1 MDGRILPASPWHD
14 GEIKL
19 QRQSGVETRM
29 DEVGRRVLRDHLI
42 EQHREFY
49 PLLPMVVLGAV
60 DQRDDPWA
68 TLRAGRPGFLRAPDA
83 HRLTVE
89 LSREPADPAD
99 GGMEDGASL
108 ALLGIDLGTRRR
120 NRLNGRLDRH
130 ARGFDISVDQSF
142 GNCPKYI
149 QLRQARFIR
158 DPSEPP
164 SVPSTRS
171 SELDDTARALVG
183 QADTFFVATY
193 ADLPAGRQV
202 DVSHRGGRAGFVRV
216 GDDDWLTIPDFVGNR
231 FFNTLGNIAVNPRAG
246 LVFPDF
252 STGGLLQMTG
262 EAELLSGQPE
272 GGILEGA
279 ERYWRFRPRQIVW
292 RADALP
298 ICYDLGEWSPFALA
312 TGTWSE
318 RDA

>member
-29 DEVGRRVLRDHLI
+29 DEFGRRVLRDHLI

-60 DQRDDPWA
+60 DQRGDPWA

-83 HRLTVE
+83 YRLTVE

-202 DVSHRGGRAGFVRV
+202 DVSHRGGRAGFVHV
-216 GDDDWLTIPDFVGNR
+216 GEDSSLTIPDFVGNR

-246 LVFPDF
+246 LVFPEF

-298 ICYDLGEWSPFALA
+298 IRYDFAEWSPFALA
-312 TGTWSE
+312 TGAWP
-318 RDA
+318 A

>member
-1 MDGRILPASPWHD
+1 MDGRILPASPWHE
-14 GEIKL
+14 GEIML

-29 DEVGRRVLRDHLI
+29 DEVGRRVVRDHLV

-60 DQRDDPWA
+60 DQDGNAWA

-89 LSREPADPAD
+89 LVREPADPAE

-120 NRLNGRLDRH
+120 NRLNGRLNRH
-130 ARGFDISVDQSF
+130 AGGFDVSVDQSF

-149 QLRQARFIR
+149 QLRQVRFIR
-158 DPSEPP
+158 DPSELPSAPP
-164 SVPSTRS
+164 TMSA
-171 SELDDTARALVG
+171 ELDDAGRALVG
-183 QADTFFVATY
+183 QADTFFVTTY
-193 ADLPAGRQV
+193 ADLPDGRQV
-202 DVSHRGGRAGFVRV
+202 DVSHRGGRAGFVHVRE
-216 GDDDWLTIPDFVGNR
+216 DSSLMIPDFAGNR
-231 FFNTLGNIAVNPRAG
+231 FFNTLGNIALNQRAG

-252 STGGLLQMTG
+252 STGGLLHMTG
-262 EAELLSGQPE
+262 EAELFSGQPAA
-272 GGILEGA
+272 GPLEGA
-279 ERYWRFRPRQIVW
+279 ERHWRFRPCRIVW

-298 ICYDLGEWSPFALA
+298 IRYELAEWPPFALA
-312 TGTWSE
+312 TGSCS
-318 RDA
+318 

>member
-1 MDGRILPASPWHD
+1 MDGRILPASPWHE

-19 QRQSGVETRM
+19 QRQLGVATRM
-29 DEVGRRVLRDHLI
+29 DEVGRRVVRDHLT

-60 DQRDDPWA
+60 DQRGDPWA

-89 LSREPADPAD
+89 LAREPADPAE

-120 NRLNGRLDRH
+120 NRLNGRLNRQ
-130 ARGFDISVDQSF
+130 ATGFDITVDQSF

-149 QLRQARFIR
+149 QPRQVRFIR
-158 DPSEPP
+158 DPSELPSLPP
-164 SVPSTRS
+164 KMSA
-171 SELDDTARALVG
+171 ELEDAARALVG

-193 ADLPAGRQV
+193 ADLPGGRQV
-202 DVSHRGGRAGFVRV
+202 DVSHRGGRAGFVHV
-216 GDDDWLTIPDFVGNR
+216 GEDSSLTIPDFVGNR

-279 ERYWRFRPRQIVW
+279 ERNWRFRPRRVVW

-298 ICYDLGEWSPFALA
+298 IRYDFAEWSPFALETRA
-312 TGTWSE
+312 WP
-318 RDA
+318 A